1 MVASALDRNTDVA
14 LAAQRVVEARAQF
27 ALAQAQRMPSL
38 GASLSGGRQRDVSP
52 FGKPQLQTEG
62 VGVLSVSYDLDLFG
76 RLRNQSAA
84 ARAALLA
91 TEAGQENVR
100 LAIIS
105 ATVAGYIDLRTLDAQ
120 LAVARDT
127 LTTRGEE
134 LRIAKRQAD
143 TGYGTLLQVYQAEAE
158 YRATEQLVVATRLG
172 ITEQEN
178 GLSILLGEIPG
189 NVARGAQLASLAI
202 PGPPERLPSELL
214 RRRPDII
221 EAEQTIVAADRSLD
235 AARAAFMPN
244 IELMADGGYA
254 LSTLLANP
262 IGIFSLGGSIL
273 APLFEGGRLT
283 AQADI
288 AAARRDQ
295 AAFAYRRTVLVAF
308 QEVENARAAI
318 TSKTE
323 QEAVVAAER
332 DALARAFAL
341 ASNRYR
347 AGYASYLEQLDAQR
361 NLLAAELGILEA
373 RNDHLQATVQLYR
386 ALGGDWTP

>member
-1 MVASALDRNTDVA
+1 M
-14 LAAQRVVEARAQF
+14 
-27 ALAQAQRMPSL
+27 
-38 GASLSGGRQRDVSP
+38 
-52 FGKPQLQTEG
+52 
-62 VGVLSVSYDLDLFG
+62 
-76 RLRNQSAA
+76 
-84 ARAALLA
+84 
-91 TEAGQENVR
+91 
-100 LAIIS
+100 
-105 ATVAGYIDLRTLDAQ
+105 
-120 LAVARDT
+120 
-127 LTTRGEE
+127 
-134 LRIAKRQAD
+134 
-143 TGYGTLLQVYQAEAE
+143 
-158 YRATEQLVVATRLG
+158 VATRLG